1 MLTTGGS
8 GKIGADPAVAE
19 SAARTEGDP
28 ATRPSWDP
36 SSARFLEEF
45 EKRSS
50 VAPINLRVLTPYQRA
65 LLVLDGTVT
74 NFIHSWSMDPVSIL
88 CLGQTLRPLPEDHAY
103 LAASAGSQVLAR
115 NVILEGRHSQT
126 FHAYAVSLIAVDRI
140 PAAIRQAL
148 EGKRVGLGEVLGW
161 NSIETRREI
170 LWSGREQ
177 IDELPPDVRR
187 RWSGEFIV
195 RTYRIHA
202 EGKPIMLISERFP
215 FTKAELPVY
224 D

>member
-1 MLTTGGS
+1 MLTTGDP
-8 GKIGADPAVAE
+8 GKIGVDPAVTE
-19 SAARTEGDP
+19 GPARNDGDP

-36 SSARFLEEF
+36 SSARFFEEF
-45 EKRSS
+45 EKRGS
-50 VAPINLRVLTPYQRA
+50 VAPINLRVLTAYQRA

-74 NFIHSWSMDPVSIL
+74 NFIQSWSMDPVDIL
-88 CLGQTLRPLPEDHAY
+88 CLGQMLRPLPEDHAY
-103 LAASAGSQVLAR
+103 LAAPAGSQVLAR
-115 NVILEGRHSQT
+115 NVILEGRHSRT

-148 EGKRVGLGEVLGW
+148 EGKKAGLGEVLGW

-177 IDELPPDVRR
+177 IDELPPEVRR